1 MMGEEGRLAFEIT
14 NCNVKGA
21 LGSGHGYYR
30 RGSSVTTRWVTP
42 RPLSITT
49 RWVTPRP
56 LSITTSGPPLEL
68 ETLTRSEIAG

>member
-42 RPLSITT
+42 RPLSIT
-49 RWVTPRP
+49 
-56 LSITTSGPPLEL
+56 SSGPPLEL